1 MGGTSKRVLM
11 GVRLPASLARA
22 LKVEA
27 ARRDTT
33 VQALVEEAVR
43 VFLARRKQR

>member
-1 MGGTSKRVLM
+1 MAKSTKVLM
-11 GVRLPASLARA
+11 GVRLPAPLARA

-33 VQALVEEAVR
+33 VQALVEVAVR
-43 VFLARRKQR
+43 AFLARRKGD

>member
-1 MGGTSKRVLM
+1 MRERIQV
-11 GVRLPASLARA
+11 GVRLPAQLARA

-27 ARRDTT
+27 AKQDTT

-43 VFLARRKQR
+43 VFLARRKGG